1 MSATLY
7 HVLVHALAQ
16 NALDYIRRLDLLNP
30 GDRIGIAV
38 SGGADSVGLLRLLLE
53 LRHELG
59 IVLSV
64 VHFNH
69 RLRGSESDEDEKFV
83 AQLAL
88 AHKLEFHASSGDVAV
103 EAEANHLS
111 IETAARE
118 MRYALFRELQEEDNA
133 GSPCLN
139 AVATGHTLDDQAETV
154 LMRILRGTGTHGLG
168 GIYPVVALEEEN
180 TDEADETSAKVI
192 RPLLAIRHRELED
205 YLKEIDQPWR
215 EDSSNR
221 NLHHTR
227 NRIRHVLRPLLERE
241 FNPTVTTNLSELAEI
256 ARAEE
261 DYWQNEVAGWM
272 GTAIHWSEPRW
283 AARGQQGLVQ
293 LRPVDT
299 TLQHRLNQPGPLI
312 MNASIDL
319 LWLLS
324 EPLAI
329 QRRAIKAV
337 GDTAGFPLE
346 FKHVEEIVRFA
357 VDENNS
363 GKQLSLPL
371 GWKVIREPESLNFL
385 TPDLRTQERIPADY
399 EYSLALPGRA
409 IVPEAGIVIEA
420 VQVLPGQQPDPNVDG
435 FDRLLDASLVS
446 NPLKVRNWRA
456 GDRFWPVHSKA
467 PKKIKEL
474 LQEQHITGPERRF
487 WPVVMNGSEIIWVQ
501 GLPVAMQFRAKNE
514 IADAVLIRAV
524 PLHDE
529 G

>member
-1 MSATLY
+1 LE
-7 HVLVHALAQ
+7 HLRQ
-16 NALDYIRRLDLLNP
+16 FDLLKP
-30 GDRIGIAV
+30 GDRVGVAL

-59 IVLSV
+59 IVLSI

-69 RLRGSESDEDEKFV
+69 KLRGPESDQDETFV
-83 AQLAL
+83 AELAR
-88 AHKLEFHASSGDVAV
+88 AHKLEFHVSSGDVAA

-118 MRYALFRELQEEDNA
+118 MRYSFFRELQEEDSA
-133 GSPCLN
+133 GSRRLD
-139 AVATGHTLDDQAETV
+139 AVATGHTLDDQSETV

-168 GIYPVVALEEEN
+168 GIYPVVALEQESA
-180 TDEADETSAKVI
+180 DEPDETSAKVI

-205 YLKEIDQPWR
+205 YLKEIGQPWR
-215 EDSSNR
+215 EDSSNQ

-227 NRIRHVLRPLLERE
+227 NRVRHVLLPLLERE
-241 FNPTVTTNLSELAEI
+241 FNPAVATNLAELAEI

-261 DYWQNEVAGWM
+261 DYWEGEVSGWM
-272 GTAIHWSEPRW
+272 GTAIHWSEPDW
-283 AARGQQGLVQ
+283 ARSHAPAGSLIQVQ
-293 LRPVDT
+293 PHNPE
-299 TLQHRLNQPGPLI
+299 LQSRILESGPLI
-312 MNASIDL
+312 MNASVDL

-337 GDTAGFPLE
+337 GVTAGFPLE

-357 VDENNS
+357 VNENNS

-371 GWKVIREPESLNFL
+371 GWKVFREPEALIFL
-385 TPDLRTQERIPADY
+385 TPDLRTQERIPTDY
-399 EYSLALPGRA
+399 EYPLSLPGRA
-409 IVPEAGIVIEA
+409 IVTEAGIVVEA
-420 VQVLPGQQPDPNVDG
+420 VRVHPDQKRDPHDVA

-456 GDRFWPVHSKA
+456 GDRFWPVHTKA

-487 WPVVMNGSEIIWVQ
+487 WPVVMNGNEIIWVR
-501 GLPVAMQFRAKNE
+501 GLPAATQFRAKNE
-514 IADAVLIRAV
+514 NADAVLIRAV
-524 PLHDE
+524 PLQDE

>member
-1 MSATLY
+1 MSS
-7 HVLVHALAQ
+7 VHPLAQ
-16 NALDYIRRLDLLNP
+16 KVLGHTRHHDLLKP
-30 GDRIGIAV
+30 GDRIGVAV

-69 RLRGSESDEDEKFV
+69 KLRGPESDEDEKFV
-83 AQLAL
+83 ADLAS
-88 AHKLEFHASSGDVAV
+88 AHKLEFHLSSGDVAL

-118 MRYALFRELQEEDNA
+118 MRYAFFRELQEEDTA
-133 GSPCLN
+133 GSRPVD

-154 LMRILRGTGTHGLG
+154 LMRVLRGTGTHGLG
-168 GIYPVVALEEEN
+168 GIYPVVALEEESQE
-180 TDEADETSAKVI
+180 EAEQTSAKVI
-192 RPLLAIRHRELED
+192 RPLLTIRHRELED
-205 YLKEIDQPWR
+205 YLKEIHQTWR
-215 EDSSNR
+215 EDSSNQ

-227 NRIRHVLRPLLERE
+227 NRVRHVLLPLLERE
-241 FNPTVTTNLSELAEI
+241 FNPAVTVTLSELAEI

-261 DYWQNEVAGWM
+261 DYWENEVSGWM
-272 GTAIHWSEPRW
+272 GTAIHWSEPDW
-283 AARGQQGLVQ
+283 ARSHAPAGSLIQ
-293 LRPVDT
+293 LQPHNAE
-299 TLQHRLNQPGPLI
+299 LQKRLQEPGPLV
-312 MNASIDL
+312 MNVSVDL

-346 FKHVEEIVRFA
+346 FKHIEEIVRFT

-371 GWKVIREPESLNFL
+371 GWKVVREPEALIFL
-385 TPDLRTQERIPADY
+385 TPDLRTQERIPAGY
-399 EYSLALPGRA
+399 EYSFALPGRA
-409 IVPEAGIVIEA
+409 IVPEAGLVIEA
-420 VQVLPGQQPDPNVDG
+420 VQVLPGQQRDLNDDG

-446 NPLKVRNWRA
+446 NPLRVRNWRA
-456 GDRFWPVHSKA
+456 GDRFWPVHTKA

-474 LQEQHITGPERRF
+474 LQEKQITGSERRA
-487 WPVVMNGSEIIWVQ
+487 WPVVVSGDEIIWVR
-501 GLPVAMQFRAKNE
+501 GLPAATKFRAKNE
-514 IADAVLIRAV
+514 NADAILIRAV
-524 PLHDE
+524 PLQDE
-529 G
+529 F